1 MHIIADNKGLTL
13 VELVISVA
21 IIVIVLS
28 GVSSLYYTSRQS
40 TATIWS
46 DLEAQRD
53 ARRVT
58 QEVRNYARRANIANN
73 GAYPI
78 DTASSSLFIFYADID
93 SDGLVERVRYE
104 YATTTL
110 LRGII
115 KPTGTPYT
123 YDTATED
130 VATVARGVRNIQNGV
145 DIFEYFDENYATT
158 GTPLAVPVDI
168 TEVRTVRV
176 YLQVDEDTTSPPSL
190 FDVSTAVHIRNLKEN

>member
-1 MHIIADNKGLTL
+1 MPNNKGLTL
-13 VELVISVA
+13 VELLISVA

-40 TATIWS
+40 TAAIWS

-58 QEVRNYARRANIANN
+58 QELRNYARRANIANN

-78 DTASSSLFIFYADID
+78 DTASSSQFIFYADID

-110 LRGII
+110 VRGII
-115 KPTGTPYT
+115 KPTGTPYI
-123 YDTATED
+123 YDTDFEE
-130 VATVARGVRNIQNGV
+130 VTVIARGVRNVQNGV
-145 DIFEYFDENYATT
+145 DIFEYFDENYAAT
-158 GTPLAVPVDI
+158 GTPLAAPIDI
-168 TEVRTVRV
+168 TDVRTVRV
-176 YLQVDEDTTSPPSL
+176 YLQVDEDTSSPPSA
-190 FDVSTAVHIRNLKEN
+190 FDVSTAVHIRNLKQN